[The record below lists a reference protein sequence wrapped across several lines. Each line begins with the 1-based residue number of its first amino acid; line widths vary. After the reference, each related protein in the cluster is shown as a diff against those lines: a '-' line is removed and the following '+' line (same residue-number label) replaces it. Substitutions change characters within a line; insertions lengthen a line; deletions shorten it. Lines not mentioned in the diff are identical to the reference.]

1 MMAQVQRRA
10 VPVREDLAQ
19 RVKVAAVI
27 GETSMFSLMNDLIEK
42 HIPEYDLVGRTPDG
56 DEELSAT
63 TDKPF

>member
-1 MMAQVQRRA
+1 MMVQHRRA
-10 VPVREDLAQ
+10 IPVREDLAQ

-27 GETSMFSLMNDLIEK
+27 GETSMFAIMNDLIEK
-42 HIPEYDLVGRTPDG
+42 HIPEYDLVGRNADG